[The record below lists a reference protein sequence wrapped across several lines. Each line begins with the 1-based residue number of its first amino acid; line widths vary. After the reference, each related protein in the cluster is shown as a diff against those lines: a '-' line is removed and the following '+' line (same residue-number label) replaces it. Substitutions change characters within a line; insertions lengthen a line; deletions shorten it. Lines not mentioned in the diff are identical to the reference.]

1 MGKLIV
7 IDGLDGT
14 GKATQVSLM
23 KEYITDY
30 IELEPGKSYREHINF
45 ETVDF
50 PRYGMPSCKLVEN
63 YLHGKFGT
71 NPSDV
76 NPELASLFY
85 TFDRV
90 ESYVSE
96 KWGQTYDDGGLIIA
110 DRYTTSNVIHQGSK
124 IIDAYVQS
132 INPKY
137 SIMFD
142 GEYSHDTLMIFG
154 TFVNNLY
161 YKEYENYKLPK
172 PDAVIFLKTSKEK
185 NEEMLRNFDP
195 DEKVKVSGDIHES
208 NTSYLDS
215 CRRTLDIYQY
225 FIENKS
231 YLNFP
236 YLCKLMRTMNHHF
249 VDVTTISDTHDR
261 IRKIVE
267 MYV

>member
-14 GKATQVSLM
+14 GKATQVSLL
-23 KEYITDY
+23 KEYITTY
-30 IELEPGKSYREHINF
+30 VESEPNRTFREHINF

-50 PRYGMPSCKLVEN
+50 PRYGMSSCRLVES

-76 NPELASLFY
+76 EPELASLFY

-96 KWGQTYDDGGLIIA
+96 KWGQIYDTGGLVIA
-110 DRYTTSNVIHQGSK
+110 DRYTTSNIIHQGSK
-124 IIDAYVQS
+124 VIDNYKWNTQ
-132 INPKY
+132 
-137 SIMFD
+137 D
-142 GEYSHDTLMIFG
+142 GFETVLNVFG
-154 TFVNNLY
+154 VFVNNLY

-185 NEEMLRNFDP
+185 NEEMLQNFNP
-195 DEKVKVSGDIHES
+195 NEKVKVSGDIHES

-215 CRRTLDIYQY
+215 CRRTLDVYQH
-225 FIENKS
+225 FIENKC

-236 YLCKLMRTMNHHF
+236 YLSKLMRTMNHHF
-249 VDVTTISDTHDR
+249 VEVTTVSDTHDR

>member
-23 KEYITDY
+23 KEYVLNY
-30 IELEPGKSYREHINF
+30 MEPTSNRNFHEHINF

-50 PRYGMPSCKLVEN
+50 PRYGMPSCKLVES

-71 NPSDV
+71 DPSDV
-76 NPELASLFY
+76 EPELASLFY

-96 KWGQTYDDGGLIIA
+96 KWGQIYDNGGLVIA

-124 IIDAYVQS
+124 VIDTYEPNS
-132 INPKY
+132 
-137 SIMFD
+137 
-142 GEYSHDTLMIFG
+142 LFG
-154 TFVNNLY
+154 AFVNNLY

-185 NEEMLRNFDP
+185 NEEMLRNFNP
-195 DEKVKVSGDIHES
+195 NEKVKVSGDIHES

-215 CRRTLDIYQY
+215 CRRTLDIYQH
-225 FIENKS
+225 FIEDKC

-236 YLCKLMRTMNHHF
+236 YLTNLMRTMNHHF
-249 VDVTTISDTHDR
+249 VDVTTVSDTHER
-261 IRKIVE
+261 IREIVE